1 MLYGIQLL
9 AILFGLIMIYM
20 TFLYY
25 KRDNYNLTAF
35 AFWFIIWI
43 AFIVF
48 ATVPEVIYGLM
59 NILAIERTADFFVIS
74 ALGVLSV
81 VIFKLYV
88 KNKQLD
94 DKIEKVVRKV
104 AFDKVYRRQSREKK

>member
-1 MLYGIQLL
+1 MLYGIQLI

-25 KRDNYNLTAF
+25 KRNNYTLAAF
-35 AFWFIIWI
+35 LFWMAIWI
-43 AFIVF
+43 AFLVF
-48 ATVPEVIYGLM
+48 AAFPESVYGIM
-59 NILAIERTADFFVIS
+59 QVLAIERTADFFTVS
-74 ALGVLSV
+74 ALGVFAV

-88 KNKQLD
+88 RNKELQ

-104 AFDKVYRRQSREKK
+104 AFDKAYRQTKRDKK